1 MEIREKIMIA
11 AQDIFGRMGFKQT
24 TMDEVAR
31 AAGVSKKTLYEQF
44 SSKRELIFDLV
55 EYYMGMVLKQCEE
68 IVATT
73 SNPIETILKIDH
85 MITKSHQNVNPMAL
99 MELQRFFPE
108 SFNLFR
114 TNLMKNDVVLMKE
127 NIEKGIKEGY
137 YRKSINPE
145 IIAKMRIENAMMV
158 VCNNLMVTDRIDHL
172 SLKKELMEHFM
183 YGIMTPKG
191 VEYYQKHKSQYYK

>member
-1 MEIREKIMIA
+1 
-11 AQDIFGRMGFKQT
+11 QDIFGRMGFKQT

-183 YGIMTPKG
+183 
-191 VEYYQKHKSQYYK
+191 